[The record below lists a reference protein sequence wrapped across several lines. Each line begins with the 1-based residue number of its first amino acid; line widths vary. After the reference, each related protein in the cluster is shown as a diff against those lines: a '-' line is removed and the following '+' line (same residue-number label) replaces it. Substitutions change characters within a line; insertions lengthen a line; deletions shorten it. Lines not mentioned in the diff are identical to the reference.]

1 MAKKGKH
8 PRKSSVHSPKKDLI
22 KGPSISVCMI
32 VKDEEQ
38 FLDNCLKSVKDV
50 ADEIIIIDTGS
61 KDNTV
66 DIAKKYTNKVYFHPW
81 KDSFSEARN
90 HYFKYA
96 KGDWI
101 FQIDADEELIEKDI
115 PVLLKAVENTD
126 IDAVMVQIVSIFRQG
141 EDEGRHNVE
150 RLFRN
155 NGIIHY
161 EGRVHNRL
169 VGFKRPQIY
178 PIQLK
183 HYGYDLKDKAKAE
196 LKHLRRIELLKRD
209 IAEDTENPLPYHY
222 LSCCYLPR
230 GLLHETLEVGLK
242 AIRLAQTTNNRNPVF
257 LWTRYNTAMAYYKL
271 KDLANAESM
280 ALSAIISDHRH
291 LDSYYIL
298 TLVSFDR
305 SKWSDVTSYGNE
317 YLSLSDRIKKYP
329 EDFGAIVANSL
340 NESWNI
346 QVLMGI
352 ALHELGRLKESE
364 KSFQAAIDS
373 AFNPFK
379 ALRAIGIYYYN
390 KGMWSESSV
399 HLEKALEI
407 NREDSTVKDLLNKIG
422 HKGKANQRISCCM
435 IVKNEEQFLEKCLSS
450 IKDYVDEIIVVDTG
464 STDSTVEIARRF
476 TDRVYFHPWEN
487 SFSKARNHALQYATG
502 DWIFQIDADEELMAG
517 NGEKLRQVVKDV
529 KNEDIIYVKIFC
541 SYSNGAKVSL
551 HNFERLFRNNG
562 VIHYE
567 GSVHNRV
574 KGGTKPFYSGLE
586 LWHYG
591 YDVEEKKALEK
602 FNRTTTLLK
611 DEIEKDPDNPLH
623 HHYLSASYA
632 SRGMSKEAL
641 DEAEI
646 SINLADAQ
654 NNRHPINS
662 WTHFIAS
669 MSAYKL
675 NSIEKA
681 AMYATRAL
689 KKYPEHMDS
698 FYMLSVIAG
707 EKGDWDN
714 ALKNGERFLQL
725 LKKHREEP
733 EQTGLVLNNTMNEGP
748 AINMIMGHAFHAA
761 GSYERMNRYYADAY
775 DSADDKWRVSWN
787 IGIYHMDKSGDLN
800 RAGYFLDM
808 AVKEAPDDH
817 DAWYMLAKL
826 KNKCA
831 LNEEET
837 ECLEKVISIGTTDSF
852 IFDRLLSLYINGS
865 MPDKA
870 LNLINI
876 YGSKINVTGPLLC
889 RLAVSQL
896 EKGQVEQAIK
906 SYMTALERDAG
917 LFEAW
922 ASLGELTLGMNKLD
936 DSRTFFEKA
945 LSIKNDLGTI
955 LNLCDI
961 ASREGDIDSVVRYM
975 DLLLQDLNLPNNITL
990 NNFNELKA
998 TLDRIS
1004 SRLKDNKH
1012 YQNQLNSISDRIS
1025 PVS

>member
-1 MAKKGKH
+1 MSKQVKHHGKITGD
-8 PRKSSVHSPKKDLI
+8 SPKSRPNK
-22 KGPSISVCMI
+22 KQTISLCMI
-32 VKDEEQ
+32 VRDEER
-38 FLDNCLKSVKDV
+38 FLDNCLKSVKDI

-61 KDNTV
+61 RDNTIN
-66 DIAKKYTNKVYFHPW
+66 IAKKYTDRIYSHPW

-90 HYFKYA
+90 HYFEYA
-96 KGDWI
+96 TGDWI
-101 FQIDADEELIEKDI
+101 FQIDADEELVKEDI
-115 PVLLKAVENTD
+115 PALLEAVKNPE
-126 IDAVMVQIVSIFRQG
+126 IDAIMVQIVSHLKRG
-141 EDEGRHNVE
+141 ESEARHNVE

-155 NGIIHY
+155 NGVIRY

-169 VGFKRPQIY
+169 SGFKRPQIY
-178 PIQLK
+178 PVRLI
-183 HYGYDLKDKAKAE
+183 HYGYDLSDKVLSEK
-196 LKHLRRIELLKRD
+196 KNQRRISLLNMD
-209 IAEDTENPLPYHY
+209 INEQPDNPLPYHY
-222 LSCCYLPR
+222 LSCCYLQS
-230 GLLHETLEVGLK
+230 GLIKETIEAALK
-242 AIRLAQTTNNRNPVF
+242 AIELSERQKDPNPVF
-257 LWTRYNTAMAYYKL
+257 LWTRYNAAMAYYKSRDF
-271 KDLANAESM
+271 KKAESM
-280 ALSAIISDHRH
+280 SSATIALNNRH
-291 LDSYYIL
+291 LDSHFVL
-298 TLVSFDR
+298 TLACFDQK
-305 SKWSDVTSYGNE
+305 KWDDVITHGKE
-317 YLSLSDRIKKYP
+317 YLHLSGMIKRRP
-329 EDFGAIVANSL
+329 EEFGTMVSNSL
-340 NESWNI
+340 NEGWNI
-346 QVLMGI
+346 LVLMGI
-352 ALHELGRLKESE
+352 AYNETGRLL
-364 KSFQAAIDS
+364 DS
-373 AFNPFK
+373 REAFNSAAVTAVKPLP

-390 KGMWSESSV
+390 KGLWSESREY
-399 HLEKALEI
+399 LEKAHDENRQDPPVNELLE
-407 NREDSTVKDLLNKIG
+407 KIG
-422 HKGKANQRISCCM
+422 ARGKANYRISCCM

-450 IKDYVDEIIVVDTG
+450 VRDYVDEIIVVDTG

-487 SFSKARNHALQYATG
+487 SFSKARNQALQYATG
-502 DWIFQIDADEELMAG
+502 DWIFQIDGDEELMAG
-517 NGEKLRQVVKDV
+517 SGEKLRRIIKNADDEDV
-529 KNEDIIYVKIFC
+529 IYVKIFC
-541 SYSNGAKVSL
+541 SYAGGTKVSL

-574 KGGTKPFYSGLE
+574 IGGSKPLYSELE

-591 YDVEEKKALEK
+591 YDVEEKKAQEK
-602 FNRTTTLLK
+602 FNRTTQLLK
-611 DEIEKDPDNPLH
+611 DEIEKDPGNPLH

-632 SRGMSKEAL
+632 ARGMFEQAL
-641 DEAEI
+641 DEAERAI
-646 SINLADAQ
+646 RLADAQ
-654 NNRHPINS
+654 NNRHPVFS

-675 NSIEKA
+675 NSIDKA
-681 AMYATRAL
+681 AVYATSAL

-707 EKGDWDN
+707 DKGDWDN

-725 LKKHREEP
+725 LKKHKEEP

-748 AINMIMGHAFHAA
+748 AVNMIMGHAFHAER
-761 GSYERMNRYYADAY
+761 SYERMNGYYADAY

-800 RAGYFLDM
+800 HAGYFLDM
-808 AVKEAPDDH
+808 AVKEAPDEH

-826 KNKCA
+826 KNKCS
-831 LNEEET
+831 LNNEEM

-870 LNLINI
+870 LIFINN
-876 YGSKINVTGPLLC
+876 YGNKINVTGPVLC

-896 EKGQVEQAIK
+896 EKGQVEKAIK

-936 DSRTFFEKA
+936 DSKTFFEKA

-961 ASREGDIDSVVRYM
+961 ASREGDIDSVVKYM
-975 DLLLQDLNLPNNITL
+975 NLLLQDLNLPNNITL
-990 NNFNELKA
+990 NNFNDLKA
-998 TLDRIS
+998 TLDGIS
-1004 SRLKDNKH
+1004 SRLIDNKH